1 MYISRSVLLEENG
14 NSININGVN
23 IEYVVKELIDLMME
37 DFERDYAKYK
47 KSCGLYE
54 IPKINAGLVLYLEE
68 QKNRIKEIVDEED
81 LKKVLG
87 INKK

>member
-14 NSININGVN
+14 NSINISGGNMP
-23 IEYVVKELIDLMME
+23 YVIKELIDLMME
-37 DFERDYAKYK
+37 DFERDYKLYK
-47 KSCGLYE
+47 ESSGLYE
-54 IPKINAGLVLYLEE
+54 IPAINAMLMLYLEK
-68 QKNRIKEIVDEED
+68 QKNKIKEIVDEED